1 MVSMKSTGIVRNID
15 ELGRIVLPKE
25 LRKVLDMEQGTPL
38 EIFRNGNQIILQKYN
53 HACILCGRLEN
64 RVTLGTSKTQN
75 AANSLGSCSNSSYF

>member
-1 MVSMKSTGIVRNID
+1 MKSTGIVRNID

-64 RVTLGTSKTQN
+64 RVTLHAICGRLICEECTDR
-75 AANSLGSCSNSSYF
+75 LRDELR

>member
-1 MVSMKSTGIVRNID
+1 MKSTGIVRNID

-38 EIFRNGNQIILQKYN
+38 EVFRNGNQIILQKYN

-64 RVTLGTSKTQN
+64 RVTLHAICGRLICEEC
-75 AANSLGSCSNSSYF
+75 ADRLRDELR